1 MHAAGEL
8 STWLQIRLT
17 ISETYKRG
25 CEPNRG
31 LIRNVLYRFAS
42 SHCPRHTF
50 IKTKFSSLQHHRE
63 YLVLDGFRSE
73 FDTMPLPR
81 PKRQRVARKPESLR
95 SASFTKKL
103 FYKRNLTASYR
114 SQSTGRSL
122 PPPDHPICDILRLS
136 GRLSCTPVELDG
148 ALERIW
154 GKREDETTLAVRE
167 RMGLPYTPLE
177 ELDRAVKSYFSDGLL
192 VASTK
197 FATLQQSIL
206 RGESTIILGE
216 NLRLLETY
224 AAERLPWNSCKL
236 ATTLVLLFA
245 SPRESEAMHM
255 ALK

>member
-1 MHAAGEL
+1 MAPDKANNFGDVQAGL
-8 STWLQIRLT
+8 RTKSRPYQKRA
-17 ISETYKRG
+17 ISI
-25 CEPNRG
+25 CFFP
-31 LIRNVLYRFAS
+31 LPAS
-42 SHCPRHTF
+42 YI

-122 PPPDHPICDILRLS
+122 PPPDHPICDILRLT
-136 GRLSCTPVELDG
+136 GRLSSTPAEIDDI
-148 ALERIW
+148 LERIW
-154 GKREDETTLAVRE
+154 GKREDEATLAVRA

-177 ELDRAVKSYFSDGLL
+177 LDRAVKAYFSDGLL